1 VGISDTS
8 DPGPDRPGTSQAR
21 LAPIALPAGLVL
33 GGTVSLQAGAGI
45 ADRIF
50 NQLPPAAVT
59 TLRLWFAAL
68 ILVIVGGRST
78 VRVIAG
84 LAREKAWRDAVITGS
99 FGITLGFMNFAI
111 YQAFARIPLGMAVTI
126 EFLGPLA
133 VTVLAAGAGRRR
145 AASLA
150 WAALAAV
157 GVVCLT
163 RGAARQLNLAGVGWA
178 VAAGVAWAGYIV
190 GSKAAGRRLPGPSGL
205 VMAMCVAAIAVTPAG
220 VIAGGTRMFRPALL
234 AAGGAIGL
242 LSSVVP
248 YWLELEA
255 LRRVETRVFSV
266 WMSMQPAV
274 AALIG
279 LALLGQR
286 LAAAEWAGVC
296 CVVAASAG
304 AAGTTTGTG
313 SVTMGRV
320 SSWLARISAPVFA
333 PTVRSLR
340 WFALA
345 SVIANAVIISTGA
358 AVRLSSSG
366 LGCPDWPECT
376 KSSAVAAHSTGQTT
390 LNTWIEFGNRLLN
403 FPLVAVAG
411 LTFIAF
417 LMWHRRQRAAGAPGR
432 RDLVRLSAIL
442 PLGVIAQ
449 AVVGGI
455 VVLTRLNPALV
466 AAHFLLSTAIIL
478 TAAVVLHARTV
489 RLEQDEGTE
498 RTVALTPPVT
508 STPDAGPALRMDL
521 RVLAGLL
528 TAITALMLA
537 AGTIVTGTGPLAGTT
552 IDSHGHKTTVPR
564 FHFSLASVTQLH
576 ADIGWFIG
584 ALTVAL
590 VIGLRYSG
598 ASRRTVRLG
607 WLVLC
612 GLGLQGVIGYVQYFN
627 HLPAGLVWV
636 HVSGAVLIWIFVLQL
651 FLSTT
656 PEVPQPVSS
665 VAMPSAETVTAP

>member
-1 VGISDTS
+1 M
-8 DPGPDRPGTSQAR
+8 
-21 LAPIALPAGLVL
+21 
-33 GGTVSLQAGAGI
+33 VS
-45 ADRIF
+45 
-50 NQLPPAAVT
+50 
-59 TLRLWFAAL
+59 
-68 ILVIVGGRST
+68 
-78 VRVIAG
+78 
-84 LAREKAWRDAVITGS
+84 
-99 FGITLGFMNFAI
+99 
-111 YQAFARIPLGMAVTI
+111 
-126 EFLGPLA
+126 
-133 VTVLAAGAGRRR
+133 
-145 AASLA
+145 
-150 WAALAAV
+150 
-157 GVVCLT
+157 
-163 RGAARQLNLAGVGWA
+163 
-178 VAAGVAWAGYIV
+178 
-190 GSKAAGRRLPGPSGL
+190 
-205 VMAMCVAAIAVTPAG
+205 
-220 VIAGGTRMFRPALL
+220 
-234 AAGGAIGL
+234 
-242 LSSVVP
+242 
-248 YWLELEA
+248 
-255 LRRVETRVFSV
+255 VFSR
-266 WMSMQPAV
+266 
-274 AALIG
+274 LI
-279 LALLGQR
+279 
-286 LAAAEWAGVC
+286 
-296 CVVAASAG
+296 
-304 AAGTTTGTG
+304 
-313 SVTMGRV
+313 
-320 SSWLARISAPVFA
+320 APVWQ

-345 SVIANAVIISTGA
+345 SMISNAVVISTGA

-366 LGCPDWPECT
+366 LGCPDWPQCT
-376 KSSAVAAHSTGQTT
+376 KSSAVAAHSTGQTL
-390 LNTWIEFGNRLLN
+390 LNSWIEFGNRLLN
-403 FPLVAVAG
+403 FPLVLIAG
-411 LTFIAF
+411 FTFIAF
-417 LMWHRRQRAAGAPGR
+417 WMWQRRQRAAGAPGR
-432 RDLVRLSAIL
+432 RDLVRLAAIL

-489 RLEQDEGTE
+489 QLAGAED
-498 RTVALTPPVT
+498 AISPV
-508 STPDAGPALRMDL
+508 RVDL

-564 FHFSLASVTQLH
+564 FHFSLESVTQLH

-651 FLSTT
+651 YLSTA
-656 PEVPQPVSS
+656 PANAQPVSS

>member
-1 VGISDTS
+1 
-8 DPGPDRPGTSQAR
+8 
-21 LAPIALPAGLVL
+21 LPAGLVL
-33 GGTVSLQAGAGI
+33 GGAVSVQAGAGI
-45 ADRIF
+45 ADRLF
-50 NQLPPAAVT
+50 SQLPPASVT
-59 TLRLWFAAL
+59 TLRLWSAAL
-68 ILVIVGGRST
+68 IMVIVGGRST
-78 VRVIAG
+78 ARVIAG
-84 LAREKAWRDAVITGS
+84 LARQKAWRDTVITGS

-111 YQAFARIPLGMAVTI
+111 YQSFARIPLGLAVTI

-133 VTVLAAGAGRRR
+133 VTVIGAVAGGGGRRR
-145 AASLA
+145 VTSLA
-150 WAALAAV
+150 WAALAAA
-157 GVVCLT
+157 GVVSLT
-163 RGAARQLNLAGVGWA
+163 RGAGGHLNPAGVAWA
-178 VAAGVAWAGYIV
+178 VAAGAAWAGYIV

-205 VMAMCVAAIAVTPAG
+205 VIAMCVAAVVVTPAG
-220 VIAGGTRMFRPALL
+220 VLAGGARMLRPALL

-242 LSSVVP
+242 LSSVIP

-255 LRRVETRVFSV
+255 LRRVETRVFGV

-286 LAAAEWAGVC
+286 LRTAEWAGIC

-304 AAGTTTGTG
+304 AAQTTTKAG

-320 SSWLARISAPVFA
+320 YSWLARIAAPVFA
-333 PTVRSLR
+333 PTTRWLR

-345 SVIANAVIISTGA
+345 SMISNAVVISTGA

-366 LGCPDWPECT
+366 LGCPDWPDCT
-376 KSSAVAAHSTGQTT
+376 KSSVVAAHSTGQTT

-403 FPLVAVAG
+403 FPLVAIAG

-417 LMWHRRQRAAGAPGR
+417 LMWHRRRRAAGAPGR

-489 RLEQDEGTE
+489 QLEQDEGTE
-498 RTVALTPPVT
+498 RTVALTPSVA

-537 AGTIVTGTGPLAGTT
+537 AGTVVTGTGPLAGTT
-552 IDSHGHKTTVPR
+552 VDSHGHRTTVPR
-564 FHFSLASVTQLH
+564 FHFSLESVTQLH

-607 WLVLC
+607 WMVLC

-636 HVSGAVLIWIFVLQL
+636 HVAGSVLIWIFVLQL
-651 FLSTT
+651 YLSTA
-656 PEVPQPVSS
+656 PASPRPVES
-665 VAMPSAETVTAP
+665 VAAASPETVPAVAGRTFVDIGTPGDGDPGGG